1 MPQAENSGDRDVER
15 VREEL
20 TGRLR
25 TLGIEV
31 ADGLSAEEVEDL
43 MAAVEEFEDAV
54 ESAGGD
60 LMVDE
65 PPRGSNSEPQPDD
78 PMFLLPTRTADE
90 SVARYIE
97 RLGEATQAIRAQGR
111 KA

>member
-1 MPQAENSGDRDVER
+1 MPQAENPGDRDVER
-15 VREEL
+15 VRQEL
-20 TGRLR
+20 AGRLSTR
-25 TLGIEV
+25 GIEV
-31 ADGLSAEEVEDL
+31 PDGLGAEEVEDL

-54 ESAGGD
+54 EAAGGD

-65 PPRGSNSEPQPDD
+65 PPRGASGQAQPDD

-97 RLGEATQAIRAQGR
+97 RLAAATEAIRARDQ